1 MLRYIGL
8 AILATAWHRLPF
20 EPALNLGNLGIWST
34 TKGIWDDKMQFVL
47 PLFQSDS
54 VRKTKPSVLTVKA
67 FSEDISKPLT
77 SAVVT
82 IRSRTTGKTERIALL
97 NGQLERTIS
106 APDELFM
113 EVSAAGYTSVK
124 RNMTIA
130 LSPQG
135 NRYEFDAEL
144 TRTTIGLTIWA
155 VDRQTDK
162 IILNARFTLS
172 SKATGTTSVTLT
184 PDATT
189 GLSKIDL
196 PSKGTYLLSSVAE
209 GYGNF
214 VKLIKLDSLQ
224 NEARFILAKHPPDE
238 TKPIAKPLAA
248 SAVSEA
254 KPIVKPAVT
263 APVSTNA
270 AAAPSVA
277 AKPFGPIEKGKP
289 IQLKALYFDQSSPVL
304 RPESYAELDQLY
316 TLLLENPSVQV
327 EIRGHTD
334 NQGDFDL
341 NTKLSRDRCQA
352 VIDYLVGKGIM
363 KTRLKAV
370 GRGPIDPVA
379 PNNSEENR
387 RKNRRVEFVI
397 L

>member
-8 AILATAWHRLPF
+8 AILATAWYGLSFELVLNRGDLVIWPTTNGTWGDKMEPVLPF
-20 EPALNLGNLGIWST
+20 
-34 TKGIWDDKMQFVL
+34 
-47 PLFQSDS
+47 FQPDP
-54 VRKTKPSVLTVKA
+54 VRKTKPSVLTIKA

-82 IRSRTTGKTERIALL
+82 IRSRATGKTERIALL
-97 NGQLERTIS
+97 SGQLERTIS

-113 EVSAAGYTSVK
+113 EVSATGYSSVK

-162 IILNARFTLS
+162 VILTARFTLS
-172 SKATGTTSVTLT
+172 GKATGATSFTLT

-189 GLSKIDL
+189 GLSRIEL
-196 PSKGTYLLSSVAE
+196 PSKGTYLLSSIAD
-209 GYGNF
+209 GYANF
-214 VKLIKLDSLQ
+214 VKSIKLDSLQ
-224 NEARFILAKHPPDE
+224 NEARFILAKHPPAE

-248 SAVSEA
+248 SATPEA
-254 KPIVKPAVT
+254 KPVVKPAVT
-263 APVSTNA
+263 APVAVSA
-270 AAAPSVA
+270 ASIPIVA

-304 RPESYAELDQLY
+304 RPESYPELDQLY
-316 TLLLENPSVQV
+316 TLLLENLSAQV

-352 VIDYLVGKGIM
+352 VIDYLVGKGII
-363 KTRLKAV
+363 KSRLKAV
-370 GRGPIDPVA
+370 GRGPIDSVA
-379 PNNSEENR
+379 PNNNEENR
-387 RKNRRVEFVI
+387 KKNRRVEFVV